1 MSGVTDV
8 LNREDQVGVE
18 RWGLCNSEL
27 ASLVSEYHSTCE
39 RDSSKAS
46 KHHEDTA
53 AFQKN
58 FSTDVLS
65 LLKNFTINPFSENN
79 LMKIDNIDTYFDDRV
94 AVDLRKLLQEGKKQA
109 DTFWKDRLVHPLSHF
124 VTILA
129 SDILFG
135 YLLRSRP
142 EGRSLKNL

>member
-1 MSGVTDV
+1 
-8 LNREDQVGVE
+8 
-18 RWGLCNSEL
+18 
-27 ASLVSEYHSTCE
+27 
-39 RDSSKAS
+39 
-46 KHHEDTA
+46 
-53 AFQKN
+53 
-58 FSTDVLS
+58 
-65 LLKNFTINPFSENN
+65 
-79 LMKIDNIDTYFDDRV
+79 MKIDNKDTYFDDRV

-109 DTFWKDRLVHPLSHF
+109 ETFWKDRLVHPLSHF